1 MLKRNMWLLV
11 LLFAWCLWL
20 PDTTYAAE
28 VEYRIT
34 ASELNQLEN
43 NLSRLKTIN
52 EKYNKCVLELAE
64 AELKLLKNELKLSK
78 EELTKAKNESI
89 LLKTELI
96 ALKQTSQ
103 TQTELLQIANKS
115 LETYA
120 AEEKKR
126 QRAIKTQRNVAY
138 GLSAI
143 LLYALVRK

>member
-1 MLKRNMWLLV
+1 MWLLV

-43 NLSRLKTIN
+43 NLSRLKIIN
-52 EKYNKCVLELAE
+52 EKSQM
-64 AELKLLKNELKLSK
+64 ELKLLKNELKLSK

-103 TQTELLQIANKS
+103 TQSELLQSANKS

-120 AEEKKR
+120 AEEKKKK
-126 QRAIKTQRNVAY
+126 RAIKTQRNVAY
-138 GLSAI
+138 GLSAE
-143 LLYALVRK
+143 YACA

>member
-28 VEYRIT
+28 AEYRIT

-43 NLSRLKTIN
+43 NLSRLKIIN
-52 EKYNKCVLELAE
+52 EKSQM
-64 AELKLLKNELKLSK
+64 ELKLLKNELKLSK
-78 EELTKAKNESI
+78 EELSKAKNESI

-103 TQTELLQIANKS
+103 TQTELLQSANKS

-120 AEEKKR
+120 AEAKKR
-126 QRAIKTQRNVAY
+126 QMVIKTQRNVAY
-138 GLSAI
+138 GLSAV

>member
-1 MLKRNMWLLV
+1 MWLLV

-52 EKYNKCVLELAE
+52 EKSQM
-64 AELKLLKNELKLSK
+64 ELKLLKNELKLSK

-103 TQTELLQIANKS
+103 TQSELLQSANKS

-120 AEEKKR
+120 AEEKKKK
-126 QRAIKTQRNVAY
+126 RAIKTQRNVAY
-138 GLSAI
+138 GLSAV

>member
-1 MLKRNMWLLV
+1 MWLLV

-34 ASELNQLEN
+34 AAELNQLEN
-43 NLSRLKTIN
+43 NLSRLKIIN
-52 EKYNKCVLELAE
+52 EKSQM
-64 AELKLLKNELKLSK
+64 ELKLLKNELKLSK

-103 TQTELLQIANKS
+103 TQSELLQSANKS

-120 AEEKKR
+120 AEEKKKK
-126 QRAIKTQRNVAY
+126 RAIKTQRNVAY
-138 GLSAI
+138 GLSAV

>member
-43 NLSRLKTIN
+43 NLSRLKIIN
-52 EKYNKCVLELAE
+52 EKSQM
-64 AELKLLKNELKLSK
+64 ELKLLKNELKLSK

-103 TQTELLQIANKS
+103 TQSELLQSANKS

-120 AEEKKR
+120 AEENKKK
-126 QRAIKTQRNVAY
+126 RAIKTQRNVAY
-138 GLSAI
+138 GLSAV

>member
-1 MLKRNMWLLV
+1 MWLLV

-20 PDTTYAAE
+20 ADTTYAAE

-43 NLSRLKTIN
+43 NLSRLKIIN
-52 EKYNKCVLELAE
+52 EKSQM
-64 AELKLLKNELKLSK
+64 ELKLLKNELKLSK

-103 TQTELLQIANKS
+103 TQSELLQSANKS

-120 AEEKKR
+120 AEEKKKK
-126 QRAIKTQRNVAY
+126 RAIKTQRNVAY
-138 GLSAI
+138 GLSAV

>member
-1 MLKRNMWLLV
+1 MWLLV
-11 LLFAWCLWL
+11 LLFALWL

-43 NLSRLKTIN
+43 NLSRLKIIN
-52 EKYNKCVLELAE
+52 EKSQM
-64 AELKLLKNELKLSK
+64 ELKLLKNELKLSK

-103 TQTELLQIANKS
+103 TQSELLQSANKS

-120 AEEKKR
+120 AEEKKKK
-126 QRAIKTQRNVAY
+126 RAIKTQRNVAY
-138 GLSAI
+138 GLSAV

>member
-28 VEYRIT
+28 AEYRIT

-43 NLSRLKTIN
+43 NLSRLKTVN
-52 EKYNKCVLELAE
+52 EKSQM
-64 AELKLLKNELKLSK
+64 ELKLLKNELKLSK
-78 EELTKAKNESI
+78 EELTKAKNESN

-103 TQTELLQIANKS
+103 TQTELLQSANKS

-126 QRAIKTQRNVAY
+126 QRVIKTQRNVAY
-138 GLSAI
+138 GLSAV

>member
-52 EKYNKCVLELAE
+52 EKSQM
-64 AELKLLKNELKLSK
+64 ELKLLKNELKLSK

-103 TQTELLQIANKS
+103 TQSELLQSANKS

-120 AEEKKR
+120 AEEKKKK
-126 QRAIKTQRNVAY
+126 RAIKTQRNVAY
-138 GLSAI
+138 GLSAV

>member
-1 MLKRNMWLLV
+1 MWLLV

-43 NLSRLKTIN
+43 NLSRLKIIN
-52 EKYNKCVLELAE
+52 EKSQM
-64 AELKLLKNELKLSK
+64 ELKLLKNELKLSK

-103 TQTELLQIANKS
+103 TQTELLQNANKS

-120 AEEKKR
+120 AEEKKKK
-126 QRAIKTQRNVAY
+126 RAIKTQRNVAY
-138 GLSAI
+138 GLSAV

>member
-1 MLKRNMWLLV
+1 MWLLV

-43 NLSRLKTIN
+43 NLSRLKIIN
-52 EKYNKCVLELAE
+52 EKSQI
-64 AELKLLKNELKLSK
+64 ELKLLKNELKLSK

-103 TQTELLQIANKS
+103 TQSELLQSANKS

-120 AEEKKR
+120 AEEKKKK
-126 QRAIKTQRNVAY
+126 RAIKTQRNVAY
-138 GLSAI
+138 GLSAV

>member
-1 MLKRNMWLLV
+1 MWLLV

-28 VEYRIT
+28 AEYRIT

-43 NLSRLKTIN
+43 NLSRLKTVN
-52 EKYNKCVLELAE
+52 EKSQM
-64 AELKLLKNELKLSK
+64 ELKLLKNELKLSK
-78 EELTKAKNESI
+78 EELTKAKNESN

-103 TQTELLQIANKS
+103 TQTELLQSANKS

-126 QRAIKTQRNVAY
+126 QRVIKTQRNVAY
-138 GLSAI
+138 GLSAV

>member
-43 NLSRLKTIN
+43 NLSRLKIIN
-52 EKYNKCVLELAE
+52 EKSQM
-64 AELKLLKNELKLSK
+64 ELKLLKNELKLSK

-103 TQTELLQIANKS
+103 TQSELLQSANKS

-120 AEEKKR
+120 AEEKKKK
-126 QRAIKTQRNVAY
+126 RAIKTQRNVAY
-138 GLSAI
+138 GLSAV

>member
-28 VEYRIT
+28 AEYRIT

-43 NLSRLKTIN
+43 NLSRLKTVN
-52 EKYNKCVLELAE
+52 EKSQM
-64 AELKLLKNELKLSK
+64 ELKLLKNELKLSK
-78 EELTKAKNESI
+78 EELTKAKNESN

-103 TQTELLQIANKS
+103 TQTELLQSANKS

-126 QRAIKTQRNVAY
+126 QRVIKTQRNVAY
-138 GLSAI
+138 GVSAV

>member
-1 MLKRNMWLLV
+1 MWLLV

-43 NLSRLKTIN
+43 NLSRLKIIN
-52 EKYNKCVLELAE
+52 EKSQM
-64 AELKLLKNELKLSK
+64 ELKLLKNELKLSK

-103 TQTELLQIANKS
+103 TQSELLQSANKS

-120 AEEKKR
+120 AEEKKKK
-126 QRAIKTQRNVAY
+126 RAIKTQRNVAY
-138 GLSAI
+138 GLSAV

>member
-1 MLKRNMWLLV
+1 MWLLV

-28 VEYRIT
+28 AEYRIT

-43 NLSRLKTIN
+43 NLSRLKIIN
-52 EKYNKCVLELAE
+52 EKSQM
-64 AELKLLKNELKLSK
+64 ELKLLKNELKLSK
-78 EELTKAKNESI
+78 EELSKAKNESI

-103 TQTELLQIANKS
+103 TQTELLQSANKS

-120 AEEKKR
+120 AEAKKR
-126 QRAIKTQRNVAY
+126 QMVIKTQRNVAY
-138 GLSAI
+138 GLSAV

>member
-11 LLFAWCLWL
+11 LLFALWL

-43 NLSRLKTIN
+43 NLSRLKIIN
-52 EKYNKCVLELAE
+52 EKSQM
-64 AELKLLKNELKLSK
+64 ELKLLKNELKLSK

-103 TQTELLQIANKS
+103 TQSELLQSANKS

-120 AEEKKR
+120 AEEKKKK
-126 QRAIKTQRNVAY
+126 RAIKTQRNVAY
-138 GLSAI
+138 GLSAV

>member
-1 MLKRNMWLLV
+1 MWLLV

-28 VEYRIT
+28 VESRIT

-43 NLSRLKTIN
+43 NLSRLKIIN
-52 EKYNKCVLELAE
+52 EKSQM
-64 AELKLLKNELKLSK
+64 ELKLLKNELKLSK
-78 EELTKAKNESI
+78 EELTKAKNELI
-89 LLKTELI
+89 PLKTELI

-103 TQTELLQIANKS
+103 TQSELLQSANKS

-120 AEEKKR
+120 AEGKKKK
-126 QRAIKTQRNVAY
+126 RAIKTQRNVAY
-138 GLSAI
+138 GLSAV

>member
-52 EKYNKCVLELAE
+52 EKSQM
-64 AELKLLKNELKLSK
+64 ELKLLKNELKLSK